1 MLTWEAAKRLIRG
14 IDLTRYVLRD
24 FLDQINALIFPIIYI
39 MLSKVKV
46 IKISVVVFARDIS
59 IP

>member
-24 FLDQINALIFPIIYI
+24 FPDQINALIFPIIYI
-39 MLSKVKV
+39 MLSKNSGSNPCQST
-46 IKISVVVFARDIS
+46 IS
-59 IP
+59 